1 MSLGQH
7 GGGSQ
12 PELSS
17 SGSTL
22 EASPLLGAVEALV
35 GSCPIRELAEFPTPP
50 LSTLG
55 GVFKGDTG
63 GGPMRGGRVRRP
75 SEVPTGPIC

>member
-1 MSLGQH
+1 MASTEEGPNL
-7 GGGSQ
+7 
-12 PELSS
+12 S
-17 SGSTL
+17 SGSIL

-63 GGPMRGGRVRRP
+63 TEGWP
-75 SEVPTGPIC
+75 C